1 MTTMKTC
8 LIPALLLLG
17 VAASCTK
24 VPEGPCD
31 IYESYG
37 YDCVAAH
44 STTRVLSSSYRGPL
58 YQIRRESD
66 GATLSIMPKNGYADA
81 SAHDAFSEGTMSYI
95 TVIYD
100 QSGHGNHLYQAPP
113 GTFKGPAKGQFNTL
127 PIADMAP
134 VTIDGRKAYGAYLM
148 PGMGYRYNNASD
160 LAINDEAEGMYYVID
175 GTHYDSGCC
184 FDYGN
189 ASTNGKAVGTG
200 TMETTYFGTSTA
212 WGSGNGEGPWIM
224 ADMES
229 GLFSGYGHKKNDVP
243 SIDGWRFVSVYVNG
257 GDGNR
262 WDLNGGDATTPDLT
276 TFYSGPRPHT
286 PESDAYYPMSKKGAI
301 LLGNGGDNGNG
312 SAGTF
317 YEGVMVLG
325 YPSQECIR
333 AVQANIAA
341 ARYDVQPV
349 KLSRLTTFMAGDVQT
364 LRVDFRNTGFK
375 TAEKVGISLELPQ
388 GWTCRAL
395 DQRRDLQPGEEMSSE
410 FEITAPEGVSGGF
423 VKAVVS
429 WKGGR
434 EQAVQRVRCATAV
447 KINELGLEDGG
458 FVELHNPSVSPVDL
472 SGYEVE
478 ITQSGWAP
486 VRAAKLPEGTVLGAG
501 EYLVLT
507 PGEGALAM
515 AAAAR
520 TTIFIPVST
529 GPWLR
534 FPAGTDKLP
543 VASVEGLRV
552 GQSVAIGAGA
562 DYEETVLTSVGTA
575 ATQTQLAREARAGD
589 TVLALGYTSELREG
603 SVLTISTGQRIEKA
617 VVKRVLSVQT
627 PPPPHVVGI
636 PDAPREPGEIELAEP
651 LKNDHMNGVD
661 VSCEG
666 SGITFSPALRFAHE
680 SGDAIQA
687 DPSPALATDGRHLG
701 YCLSPRA
708 GAVAL
713 YCDGVLMDGVTYGSK
728 QSNSSGNGTICRPDI
743 ATLEGDQDQG
753 GCLAEVPASFFRS
766 VPAIVRFP
774 DGADRD
780 MLCADFSP
788 SECPTPGKA
797 NIKEDFQA
805 EPRGNRR
812 MTQGKAR

>member
-17 VAASCTK
+17 VASSCTK

-81 SAHDAFSEGTMSYI
+81 SAHDAFSEGTISYI

-134 VTIDGRKAYGAYLM
+134 VTINGRKAYGAYLM
-148 PGMGYRYNNASD
+148 PGMGFRYNNASN

-212 WGSGNGEGPWIM
+212 WGSGNGDGPWIM

-243 SIDGWRFVSVYVNG
+243 SIDSWRFVSVFVNG
-257 GDGNR
+257 GDGDR

-276 TFYSGPRPHT
+276 TFYSGPRPDS
-286 PESDAYYPMSKKGAI
+286 PESDDYYPMSKKGAV

-317 YEGVMVLG
+317 YEGVMTLG

-333 AVQANIAA
+333 AVQANIAS

-349 KLSRLTTFMAGDVQT
+349 RLSRLTTFMAGDRQT
-364 LRVDFRNTGFK
+364 LKVDFCNTGFSE
-375 TAEKVGISLELPQ
+375 AEQVGISLELPE
-388 GWTCRAL
+388 GWSCRSESGNANL
-395 DQRRDLQPGEEMSSE
+395 KPGEELSSE
-410 FEITAPEGVSGGF
+410 FEICAPEAVSGGF

-434 EQAVQRVRCATAV
+434 AEAVQRIRCATAV
-447 KINELGLEDGG
+447 KINELGLENGG
-458 FVELHNPSVSPVDL
+458 FVELYNPSSSPVDI

-478 ITQSGWAP
+478 ITRSGWAP
-486 VRAAKLPEGTVLGAG
+486 VRAARLPEGSVLGAG

-507 PGEGALAM
+507 PGESALAM
-515 AAAAR
+515 AAAPL

-534 FPAGTDKLP
+534 FPAGTETLP

-552 GQSVAIGAGA
+552 GQRVAIGAGA
-562 DYEETVLTSVGTA
+562 DYEETVLTAVGTP
-575 ATQTQLAREARAGD
+575 ATQTVLEKAAKAGD
-589 TVLALGYTSELREG
+589 TILSLGYTSGLSEG
-603 SVLTISTGQRIEKA
+603 SVLTVSTGQRLEKV
-617 VVKRVLSVQT
+617 VVKRVISVQT
-627 PPPPHVVGI
+627 PPPPHRIGI
-636 PDAPREPGEIELAEP
+636 PDAPREPGEVELEVP
-651 LKNDHMNGVD
+651 LKNDHMKGVD

-666 SGITFSPALRFAHE
+666 TGISFSPALRFAHE
-680 SGDAIQA
+680 SGDAVQA
-687 DPSPALATDGRHLG
+687 DPAPALASDGCHIG
-701 YCLSPRA
+701 YALDPRA
-708 GAVAL
+708 GTVAL
-713 YCDGVLMDGVTYGSK
+713 YCGKVLMDGVTYGSK

-788 SECPTPGKA
+788 SDYPTPGKA
-797 NIKEDFQA
+797 NVKE
-805 EPRGNRR
+805 
-812 MTQGKAR
+812 